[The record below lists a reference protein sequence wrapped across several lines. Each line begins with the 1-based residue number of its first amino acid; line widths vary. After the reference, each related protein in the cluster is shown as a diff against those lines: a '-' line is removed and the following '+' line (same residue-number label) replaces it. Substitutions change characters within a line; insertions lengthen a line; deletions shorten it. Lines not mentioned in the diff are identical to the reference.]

1 MIKKRFCL
9 LQSPLKQRTEDGDAA
24 TTQMAQIISAAIV
37 LHNVLVD
44 LDDLVGVDSSLGDD
58 TDEEDVDEDSDS
70 EGSNLDE
77 NMHEDAAAQRDR
89 VKEYLYV
96 NRDYISKHFG

>member
-1 MIKKRFCL
+1 
-9 LQSPLKQRTEDGDAA
+9 
-24 TTQMAQIISAAIV
+24 
-37 LHNVLVD
+37 
-44 LDDLVGVDSSLGDD
+44 SSLGDD

>member
-1 MIKKRFCL
+1 
-9 LQSPLKQRTEDGDAA
+9 
-24 TTQMAQIISAAIV
+24 
-37 LHNVLVD
+37 
-44 LDDLVGVDSSLGDD
+44 DSSLGDD

-89 VKEYLYV
+89 VKEYFP
-96 NRDYISKHFG
+96 RRFD

>member
-1 MIKKRFCL
+1 
-9 LQSPLKQRTEDGDAA
+9 
-24 TTQMAQIISAAIV
+24 MAQIISAAIV

-58 TDEEDVDEDSDS
+58 TDEEDVDEDSDL

-89 VKEYLYV
+89 VKEYSYV
-96 NRDYISKHFG
+96 